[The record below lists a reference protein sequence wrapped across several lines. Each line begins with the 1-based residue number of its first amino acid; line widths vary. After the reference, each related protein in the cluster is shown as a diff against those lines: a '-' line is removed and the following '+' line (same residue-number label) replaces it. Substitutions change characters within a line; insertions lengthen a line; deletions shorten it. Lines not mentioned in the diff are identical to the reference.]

1 MVSKELYEADEE
13 KGREDITRTY
23 PDDKDKV
30 IAFLMDVI
38 DHADKNYKEDDTGI
52 KIRIDGLV
60 MTIDELIATAM
71 SDALKAIFSCLF
83 VFLYLNFHTQSCMI
97 SCLGMGI
104 IVLSFPFTA
113 IITNGILQIK
123 YFGVLQVMIIYI
135 VLGIAADDIFVFWDA
150 Y

>member
-1 MVSKELYEADEE
+1 
-13 KGREDITRTY
+13 
-23 PDDKDKV
+23 
-30 IAFLMDVI
+30 
-38 DHADKNYKEDDTGI
+38 
-52 KIRIDGLV
+52 

-71 SDALKAIFSCLF
+71 GDALKAVFSCLF
-83 VFLYLNFHTQSCMI
+83 VFMYLNFHTQSCMI

-150 Y
+150 YQ